1 MILPQICVSDLVSLL
16 HGLHRLHAS
25 CFSLNCFLL
34 VFAASVL
41 GTKLWSLVV
50 TDPSAHRAV
59 LWVTHRVEDYWS
71 RHCEESA
78 VVVQWEQFVSLV
90 AFRWE
95 FYESHWWGLPL
106 SLPCS
111 EGRRKPWLYDH
122 QTKYGNRVVLL
133 HLQWYSSL
141 TVGNV
146 TTTHE
151 FVSAT
156 NCELYDLRLGNPHMV
171 TTLVWCGRYSCS
183 DWELPLVTHSVTHA
197 VHYTNKAHTLGTWS
211 NACRNTPLRHY
222 TAGLWT
228 YQAIVNM
235 GAVAGDYSITL
246 GWTTRKLDYRHTQ
259 NGSGRAVDSIKQC
272 FEQN

>member
-1 MILPQICVSDLVSLL
+1 MGVLRVPLV
-16 HGLHRLHAS
+16 R
-25 CFSLNCFLL
+25 
-34 VFAASVL
+34 
-41 GTKLWSLVV
+41 
-50 TDPSAHRAV
+50 
-59 LWVTHRVEDYWS
+59 
-71 RHCEESA
+71 
-78 VVVQWEQFVSLV
+78 
-90 AFRWE
+90 
-95 FYESHWWGLPL
+95 LPL

-235 GAVAGDYSITL
+235 GLWLETIQLHWAGL
-246 GWTTRKLDYRHTQ
+246 Q
-259 NGSGRAVDSIKQC
+259 EN
-272 FEQN
+272 